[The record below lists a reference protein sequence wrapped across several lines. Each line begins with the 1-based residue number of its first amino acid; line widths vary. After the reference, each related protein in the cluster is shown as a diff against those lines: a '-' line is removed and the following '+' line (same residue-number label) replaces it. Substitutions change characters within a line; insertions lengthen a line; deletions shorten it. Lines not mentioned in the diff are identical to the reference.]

1 MARLV
6 MTELEFEEKMDT
18 QMASATCR
26 PSVGFAIACGAH
38 LGGQP
43 PVATRA
49 VAAGLNRAPRGSW
62 HDRLRVL
69 TGLREAVHARA

>member
-1 MARLV
+1 

-18 QMASATCR
+18 QAASAVRR
-26 PSVGFAIACGAH
+26 PSVGFATVRGAD

-43 PVATRA
+43 RAATWA
-49 VAAGLNRAPRGSW
+49 VAAGLNRSPGGSW